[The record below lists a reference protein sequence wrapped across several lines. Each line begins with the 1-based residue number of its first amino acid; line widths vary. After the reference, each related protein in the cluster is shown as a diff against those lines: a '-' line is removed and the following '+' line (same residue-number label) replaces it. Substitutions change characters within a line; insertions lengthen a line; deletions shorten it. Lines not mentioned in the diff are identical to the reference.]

1 MIIWC
6 DDQLIIYSSYLDTV
20 SLVLVIE
27 APLSTSKKPYISSY
41 NISIFLPLNLSYAL
55 NTMWQGIS
63 LMCFLTIYLLV
74 YLISQNVGY
83 ANFTFI
89 LHSYSRLTRRCE
101 NLNSGIRK
109 AVSSKYLKIRIKNK
123 LNNYS
128 IKPKQQKEM
137 IQITGI
143 PIDLWRF

>member
-6 DDQLIIYSSYLDTV
+6 DDQLIIYNSYLDTV
-20 SLVLVIE
+20 LLVLVIE

-41 NISIFLPLNLSYAL
+41 NISVFLPLNY
-55 NTMWQGIS
+55 TMWQGIS
-63 LMCFLTIYLLV
+63 LMCFLTIYLLF

-83 ANFTFI
+83 ANFTFL

-123 LNNYS
+123 LNKRT
-128 IKPKQQKEM
+128 IKSKRRKE
-137 IQITGI
+137 II
-143 PIDLWRF
+143 